1 MTNVA
6 WATFVC
12 SYLLA
17 ANNWRKLLNV
27 AMHMKREQKFKCSLA
42 SRLWWQTPREPHLPP
57 AFQQGE
63 MFLKT
68 SAWLSLGDLQAR
80 LLRQKLMYLQHPAQ
94 APRFVL
100 EFKNKGQPKV
110 WLCLHH
116 PQLWDLLWG
125 RRPRVH
131 AGWRGAGQSGVI
143 ILEKIWGSV
152 L

>member
-68 SAWLSLGDLQAR
+68 SAWLNLGDLQAR
-80 LLRQKLMYLQHPAQ
+80 LLRQKLMYLQRSNKHPAQ

-100 EFKNKGQPKV
+100 EFKNKGQPKSFSQCDWV
-110 WLCLHH
+110 CTILNFEIFY
-116 PQLWDLLWG
+116 
-125 RRPRVH
+125 
-131 AGWRGAGQSGVI
+131 GAGDQGFMLVGEG
-143 ILEKIWGSV
+143 LARV
-152 L
+152 AQLF